1 MYVTMGLMR
10 RAFYGALGGLGGAL
24 VLTGFRKVL
33 AAVWVV
39 ETSAPEQV
47 VERLEELG
55 LVDDWSPMAQR
66 ALTRVAHVAYG
77 VGSGTALGLLRR
89 EKDGVAE
96 EAAVV
101 RHWVSWSGG
110 RGGQAGCLSL
120 ASIGRRGSSAPQRC
134 FCRSSIMLSSVSP
147 GGFCTEP

>member
-1 MYVTMGLMR
+1 VTMDLMR
-10 RAFYGALGGLGGAL
+10 RAIYGALGGLGGAL
-24 VLTGFRKVL
+24 VLTVFRKVL

-39 ETSAPEQV
+39 GTSAPEQV

-55 LVDDWSPMAQR
+55 LVDDWSPEARR
-66 ALTRVAHVAYG
+66 ALTRMAHVAYD

-96 EAAVV
+96 EAAVGSALGILI
-101 RHWVSWSGG
+101 WG
-110 RGGQAGCLSL
+110 RGGQAGCLSQ
-120 ASIGRRGSSAPQRC
+120 ASIGRRGSSAPRRC
-134 FCRSSIMLSSVSP
+134 FCRSSIMLSSVSL